1 MDPLI
6 NSSAQTE
13 SALSEAACTAPEEL
27 TPVRLPYDTPIFL
40 VGMMGA
46 GKTTI
51 GRRLARALGRD
62 FIDLDQEL
70 EARCGVRVPVIFEI
84 EGKAGFR
91 RREAAVLA
99 ECTQRQGTVLATGG
113 GAVVSPESRR
123 YLRERGI
130 VIYLRANVDEL
141 YRRVCR
147 NRNRPLLATADPRRT
162 LYNLMIRRQSMYEEV
177 ADLTLDTGSIPVSN
191 LVKILVPQLL
201 AYAKQT
207 SCT

>member
-1 MDPLI
+1 MDPFTH
-6 NSSAQTE
+6 SSTNAEPTADE
-13 SALSEAACTAPEEL
+13 TCREAYEL
-27 TPVRLPYDTPIFL
+27 TSVQLPYDTPIFL

-51 GRRLARALGRD
+51 GRRLAQVLGRH

-91 RREAAVLA
+91 RCEAAVLA
-99 ECTQRQGTVLATGG
+99 ECTRQRGTVLATGG

-123 YLRERGI
+123 YLRERGV
-130 VIYLRANVDEL
+130 VIYLRASVDEL

-147 NRNRPLLATADPRRT
+147 NRNRPLLATPDPRGT
-162 LYNLMIRRQSMYEEV
+162 LKDLMTSRQPLYEEV
-177 ADLTLDTGSIPVSN
+177 ADLVIDTGFTPVSS
-191 LVKILVPQLL
+191 LIKMLLPQLL
-201 AYAKQT
+201 AYKKHT
-207 SCT
+207 SCTE